1 MKERALKRMALRGR
15 TTLDIAAF
23 AFFIS
28 LSAFAR
34 SSAQRSLSAG
44 SKRDSRSVRGRL

>member
-15 TTLDIAAF
+15 STLDIAAF

-34 SSAQRSLSAG
+34 NSAQRSLST
-44 SKRDSRSVRGRL
+44 SKGDSRSVRG